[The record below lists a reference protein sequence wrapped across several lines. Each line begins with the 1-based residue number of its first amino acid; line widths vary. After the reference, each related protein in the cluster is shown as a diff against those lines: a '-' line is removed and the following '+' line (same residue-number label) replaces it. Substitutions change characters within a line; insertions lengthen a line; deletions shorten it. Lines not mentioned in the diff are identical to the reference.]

1 MAKKRTKR
9 GGYPLRNHEPTPST
23 RIDALAVKV
32 AALER
37 ELDAKWQN
45 LKGEIAGLRSLCKET
60 IEACNRD
67 EFATAK
73 AVYRLIEA
81 AHKAEKGRRDD

>member
-1 MAKKRTKR
+1 MPAAR
-9 GGYPLRNHEPTPST
+9 LADLERNLEGKAA
-23 RIDALAVKV
+23 RLDGLAVKL

-60 IEACNRD
+60 IESCNRD

-81 AHKAEKGRRDD
+81 AHKAEKGRHHDER